1 MLLAREQKGSP
12 QSCIMVTG
20 RQHLQDHVNCMR
32 LWIWSETSSILHCL
46 KNGSCKCRWLRKD
59 KEMKL
64 QEQKNK
70 SSDKSSAK
78 KLSGMAEWS
87 NGWAAGRMTASIKDS
102 SNAVMRM

>member
-1 MLLAREQKGSP
+1 MPLATEQKRSP
-12 QSCIMVTG
+12 QSCIVVTG
-20 RQHLQDHVNCMR
+20 KQQFPDCVSYIIS
-32 LWIWSETSSILHCL
+32 WIWFETSFILHRL

-59 KEMKL
+59 KEVKL
-64 QEQKNK
+64 QEQKNQ

-78 KLSGMAEWS
+78 KPSGMAEWS